1 MQPEHTARDPL
12 RIMHVV
18 DSLERG
24 GLERVVT
31 DLAIAQHRGGHA
43 VTVFSINDSDGLLSE
58 LEDAGIR
65 VVMGSKC
72 KPFDLAV
79 LRKLRTATAD
89 GRIDIVHSHNF
100 VPNYYSAAAQFA
112 ARRKAALLTTCH
124 DMGTRL
130 SNRKLRLFYRVS
142 LARTQL
148 VAMVSRQVF
157 DHYTGTGMV
166 GRAHARIV
174 MNGIP
179 VERFN
184 ASATQRAEAR
194 RVLGVPDAAIVI
206 GCVGRLVP
214 VKNHRLLLEVMPAL
228 VAAHPELQVVLI
240 GKGELEQ
247 ALRAQVSALGLGE
260 HVRFAGERADVAQLL
275 PALDIFAMPSLSE
288 GLSIALLEAC
298 ASGLAIVATDV
309 GGNGEIVT
317 DGSTGLL
324 VPSDDAQA
332 LRIALGELVANPAHR
347 ASLGAVA
354 RDWVGRHA
362 SMAAFSASYD
372 RLYREALGESV
383 IG

>member
-1 MQPEHTARDPL
+1 M
-12 RIMHVV
+12 
-18 DSLERG
+18 
-24 GLERVVT
+24 VT
-31 DLAIAQHRGGHA
+31 DLAIAQHLGGHA

-58 LEDAGIR
+58 LREAGVR
-65 VVMGSKC
+65 VVMGGKRRS
-72 KPFDLAV
+72 FDLAV
-79 LRKLRTATAD
+79 LRKLRAVTTD
-89 GRIDIVHSHNF
+89 GAIDVVHSHNF

-112 ARRKAALLTTCH
+112 ARRKPTLLTTCH

-157 DHYTGTGMV
+157 DHYIGTGMV
-166 GRAHARIV
+166 SRARARIV

-179 VERFN
+179 VERFD
-184 ASATQRAEAR
+184 ASAAQRASAR
-194 RVLGVPDAAIVI
+194 HALGLADAAIVI

-214 VKNHRLLLEVMPAL
+214 VKNHRLLVEVMPAL
-228 VAAHPELQVVLI
+228 VAGHPGLHVVLI

-324 VPSDDAQA
+324 VPSGDAQA
-332 LRIALGELVANPAHR
+332 LRIALGDLVADPARR
-347 ASLGAVA
+347 ASLGAAA

-362 SMAAFSASYD
+362 SMSAFSASYD

-383 IG
+383 TGG